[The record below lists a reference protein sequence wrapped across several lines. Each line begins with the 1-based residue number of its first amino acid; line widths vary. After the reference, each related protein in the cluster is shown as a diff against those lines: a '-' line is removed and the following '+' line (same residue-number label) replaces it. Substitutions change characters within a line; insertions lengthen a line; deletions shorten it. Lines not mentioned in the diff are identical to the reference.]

1 MGIFSRLKAL
11 ISSNINHLI
20 NKAEKP
26 EKMLNQAILD
36 MNEQLVEAK
45 KSVAMAIAN
54 EKKLERETVKNK
66 EQSAEWERKAI
77 LAVKAGKDDLA
88 KEALVRKAEYDN
100 YVAEYEKQWGAQKES
115 VEKLKSSLLELQSK
129 IDEAVRKKDL
139 LIARAKS
146 AEAQQKIQST
156 MASISGNR
164 TGFDTFERMA
174 QKVDALEAEA
184 GATKEL
190 AELSADKTLEKKFA
204 ELEGPSNN
212 ADQLLLNLKQQMGV
226 LPPADESNPALPP
239 SEG

>member
-20 NKAEKP
+20 NRAEKP

-45 KSVAMAIAN
+45 KSVALAIAN
-54 EKKLERETVKNK
+54 EKKLERETLKNK

-77 LAVKAGKDDLA
+77 VAVKAGKDDLA

-100 YVAEYEKQWGAQKES
+100 YAAEYQKQWTIQKES
-115 VEKLKSSLLELQSK
+115 VEKLKGSLLELQTK
-129 IDEAVRKKDL
+129 IEEAVRKKDL

-156 MASISGNR
+156 MASISGNK

-184 GATKEL
+184 SATKEL
-190 AELSADKTLEKKFA
+190 AELSVDQTLEKKFA
-204 ELEGPSNN
+204 ELEKPANN
-212 ADQLLLNLKQQMGV
+212 ADELLLSLKRDMGV
-226 LPPADESNPALPP
+226 LPPAADEKPALPP
-239 SEG
+239 S

>member
-1 MGIFSRLKAL
+1 MGIFSRLKTL

-36 MNEQLVEAK
+36 MNEQLIEAK

-54 EKKLERETVKNK
+54 EKKLERDTQKNK
-66 EQSAEWERKAI
+66 DQAAEWERKAI
-77 LAVKAGKDDLA
+77 LAVKAGRDDLA
-88 KEALVRKAEYDN
+88 KEALVRKAEYDG
-100 YVAEYEKQWGAQKES
+100 YAAEYEKQLIAQKGS
-115 VEKLKSSLLELQSK
+115 VEKLKTGLLELQGK
-129 IDEAVRKKDL
+129 IEEATRKKDL

-156 MASISGNR
+156 MASIAGNK

-184 GATKEL
+184 GAAEEL
-190 AELSADKTLEKKFA
+190 ASLSVDQNLEKKFA
-204 ELEGPSNN
+204 ELEKPSNN
-212 ADQLLLNLKQQMGV
+212 ADQLLLDLKKKMDV
-226 LPPADESNPALPP
+226 LPPSKDTPALP
-239 SEG
+239 E

>member
-20 NKAEKP
+20 SKAEKP

-36 MNEQLVEAK
+36 MNEQLIEAK

-54 EKKLERETVKNK
+54 EKKLERETQKNK
-66 EQSAEWERKAI
+66 DQSAEWERKAI
-77 LAVKAGKDDLA
+77 LAVKAGRDDLA
-88 KEALVRKAEYDN
+88 KEALVRKAEYDG
-100 YVAEYEKQWGAQKES
+100 YAAEYEKQWLVQKES
-115 VEKLKSSLLELQSK
+115 IEKLKASLLELQNK
-129 IDEAVRKKDL
+129 IEEAVRKKDL

-156 MASISGNR
+156 MASISGNK

-184 GATKEL
+184 GAVTEL
-190 AELSADKTLEKKFA
+190 ASLSVDQSLEKKFA
-204 ELEGPSNN
+204 ELEKPSNN
-212 ADQLLLNLKQQMGV
+212 ADQLLLDLKKKMDV
-226 LPPADESNPALPP
+226 LPPSNETPALP
-239 SEG
+239 